1 MPFDNPGTGLKK
13 KELYA
18 VMQFFYAGI
27 ISSLAKFVVG
37 ERFLLWLGSFVCDDK
52 GHTSAKRFGL
62 IFSITVAGLGAFLL
76 VFAKAIYV
84 VENGGDITFELAV
97 LMLGA
102 SGAGASAY
110 AFGKPTDRTTGKTPD
125 A

>member
-1 MPFDNPGTGLKK
+1 MRLDFL
-13 KELYA
+13 
-18 VMQFFYAGI
+18 VAGI
-27 ISSLAKFVVG
+27 VSALAQFIFGKK
-37 ERFLLWLGSFVCDDK
+37 FLLWLGSFVCDEK

-84 VENGGDITFELAV
+84 VEHGGDTTLELAV

-102 SGAGASAY
+102 SGTGASAY
-110 AFGKPTDRTTGKTPD
+110 AFGKPSDRTKGNEPD